1 MSHIWLISR
10 KTISSAQGQ
19 LDAKQRKG
27 NKNYIEELYGRLILR
42 SFVVHRRLK
51 SALERQ
57 LLKKEHQLVF
67 LRCVGEGLQ
76 ANNPHC
82 SKQHRLS
89 LQSFTNKQ
97 RNIETGPWWKHIKKI
112 EDSTIKYSQLHF
124 LTDTPITK
132 IWREHT
138 IFAETTLNGL
148 RQHWIGHCGGRER
161 PERSYS

>member
-1 MSHIWLISR
+1 VCYIFYVELNYINVVTTAIRDLVVHRVQYNFFRKEPNRCLISDSYQG
-10 KTISSAQGQ
+10 KPSAVHKDNLMQNNAKGIKITLKSSMVV
-19 LDAKQRKG
+19 LF
-27 NKNYIEELYGRLILR
+27 LR

-97 RNIETGPWWKHIKKI
+97 RNIETG
-112 EDSTIKYSQLHF
+112 S
-124 LTDTPITK
+124 
-132 IWREHT
+132 
-138 IFAETTLNGL
+138 
-148 RQHWIGHCGGRER
+148 
-161 PERSYS
+161 